1 MLSGRLPIR
10 NGFYTTNDHA
20 RNGKLLCFD
29 VLFIYSFFYDAAYT
43 PQDIVGG
50 IPDHEILY
58 PELLQKNGYATMII
72 GKWYNN
78 DICNH
83 YYDLPCI
90 GIWVNRS
97 NIIH

>member
-1 MLSGRLPIR
+1 MASIQRMTMHVMVSYYVLM
-10 NGFYTTNDHA
+10 
-20 RNGKLLCFD
+20 CF
-29 VLFIYSFFYDAAYT
+29 LYSFFYDAAYT

-83 YYDLPCI
+83 YMISLM
-90 GIWVNRS
+90 
-97 NIIH
+97 